1 MTWTPERRARQ
12 AELIRATRP
21 WEHATGPT
29 SDAGKATSA
38 RNAYKG
44 GRRAR
49 QRRAMA
55 ALRLIE
61 ALWRADRTCVTAVQR
76 MVSERWIIAALLTWK
91 SAGTVCVFGSKS
103 LTWLSPKSQMTRP
116 SERGTEKAPS
126 PAVQPS
132 VR

>member
-76 MVSERWIIAALLTWK
+76 MVSERWIIAALLG
-91 SAGTVCVFGSKS
+91 ADD
-103 LTWLSPKSQMTRP
+103 PN
-116 SERGTEKAPS
+116 APS
-126 PAVQPS
+126 VQAALATAPTFPGRGKTDAGRPAVKT
-132 VR
+132 